1 MKKTEVLKSKIN
13 KKVLSKSGI
22 KIISPRRQVR
32 KYLGTSKGNE
42 QNKGHT
48 SIDSKDAL
56 HKKQIY
62 PYVVAL
68 VPAYNEEKRISKS
81 LDSLLNQ
88 SRPPDE
94 IIVIADNCTDKTA
107 KISLAKGVNVVQ
119 TINNTYMKAGALNQ
133 ILYNILP
140 MLDPT
145 DTILVMDAD
154 TILSPHFI
162 RSALNVLFKPKQKNR
177 KSIGGV
183 GGIFLATL
191 ERWTIAGQLQI
202 NEYIRY
208 QRRLSRRR
216 GRALVLTGT
225 ATMFNIRTLRAVL
238 RGRKKGLFPN
248 KGKNSSVYDTE
259 SLTED
264 NELTLCAKTLN
275 FRVISPKEC
284 TVETAIMPTFRS
296 LYKQRIRW
304 QRGALEN
311 IYTHG
316 INSHTFPYLLRQII
330 SYLGVGFV
338 ILYVSAISTA
348 LLRNEDLPWNKPI
361 WLTVAIIYIFEQ
373 TFSVRSGGWKSI
385 LSSLLIIPELIYN
398 IFLDFIYVICFID
411 FLFGKSESWGRMRD
425 QNVKINN
432 EERRKS
438 NTRKIDIRTTFH
450 GRIVEIILLCS
461 LLIISTI
468 VFTIPFR
475 NSTLSWQLLAI
486 YVLIGSAATIA
497 RLIPVKT
504 S

>member
-1 MKKTEVLKSKIN
+1 VKKTEVLKSKIN

-56 HKKQIY
+56 YKKQNY

-238 RGRKKGLFPN
+238 RGRKK
-248 KGKNSSVYDTE
+248 
-259 SLTED
+259 
-264 NELTLCAKTLN
+264 
-275 FRVISPKEC
+275 
-284 TVETAIMPTFRS
+284 
-296 LYKQRIRW
+296 
-304 QRGALEN
+304 
-311 IYTHG
+311 THG